1 VQKALR
7 WLMLSV
13 MLIAG
18 CGETPSISIPAR
30 TPTPAVGATG
40 STATGVPASTQAVV
54 PPPGLPSPSPS
65 PSPSP
70 TPIPPTPVRIGI
82 SQSLGGW
89 VIDVADKQGFMASQR
104 IALNRKTTD
113 PGSTAAAEDVDKR
126 ERDIGVVATDRLVQV
141 GKNGQNLVMVAG
153 LVNKASWSLI
163 AARDVADFGALKG
176 KPVGYTDEK
185 SAQAAVL
192 KRILKA
198 RSISENDSR
207 LIAFPDA
214 GVVGGAVANGTAGAS
229 LVDPVRTGW
238 LRANGFNVL
247 IEASEVVK
255 DFQAEGL
262 AVRPDWARQNEDTL
276 TRLIRATILAE
287 RWITASANKGAAIQQ
302 LAEFLGINQAEATI
316 VYQQYVEALK
326 AIPPEGDIDQAGVR
340 GVVELLG
347 EINAAGDPRPDPT
360 RLTDMTFLQ
369 RAKAS
374 LPR

>member
-1 VQKALR
+1 MQKALR
-7 WLMLSV
+7 WLLFSV

-18 CGETPSISIPAR
+18 CGEIPSISIPAR
-30 TPTPAVGATG
+30 TPTPATGATV
-40 STATGVPASTQAVV
+40 STATGVPPSTQAVA
-54 PPPGLPSPSPS
+54 PALSSPSPS

-70 TPIPPTPVRIGI
+70 TPLPPTPVRIGI

-89 VIDVADKQGFMASQR
+89 VIDVADKQGFMGSQR
-104 IALNRKTTD
+104 IALNRKSTEA
-113 PGSTAAAEDVDKR
+113 GSTAAAEDVDKR
-126 ERDIGVVATDRLVQV
+126 ERDIAVVATDRLVQI
-141 GKNGQNLVMVAG
+141 GKNGQNLVRVTG

-192 KRILKA
+192 KRIMKA

-214 GVVGGAVANGTAGAS
+214 GVVGGAVANGTVGAS

-238 LRANGFNVL
+238 LRANGFKVL

-255 DFQAEGL
+255 EFQAEVL
-262 AVRPDWARQNEDTL
+262 AVRPDWARQNEDAL

-287 RWITASANKGAAIQQ
+287 RWITASANKGAAIQH
-302 LAEFLGINQAEATI
+302 LAAFLGINQAEATI
-316 VYQQYVEALK
+316 VYQQYVETLK
-326 AIPPEGDIDQAGVR
+326 AIPSEGDIDQAGVR
-340 GVVELLG
+340 GVVELLV